1 MTSFNELADDVL
13 SMLRGYVRS
22 QESVTFLNTALNS
35 TATTLT
41 VGNGSRLGL
50 GRAEIDDEIVYID
63 SVAGNNVVL
72 QPWGRGADG
81 SSAESHDLNT
91 KVLFGPLFPRFFVK
105 RAINDTIASI
115 GVELKAQAA
124 TTFPFVASRSTYE
137 LPATTYAVQQVTWQ
151 LVGPSRIWEPVKR
164 WRFDSNANLTQFT
177 TGKTIDLWDGIVPGR
192 TVQIQYLKEPSS
204 LSAGS
209 DTLETTCGLPASCR
223 DVVALGTAARLVSS
237 IDVALLD
244 PSSVQ
249 AGFFDERRQIGS
261 ASSVART
268 IYALYQ
274 QRLAEELTRFRDQRN
289 TPVHYRK

>member
-1 MTSFNELADDVL
+1 MTTFDELTDDVL

-22 QESVTFLNTALNS
+22 QESVTALNGS
-35 TATTLT
+35 LNSSAITFN
-41 VGNGSRLGL
+41 VDNGARLGM
-50 GRAEIDDEIVYID
+50 GRAEIDDELVYID
-63 SVAGNNVVL
+63 SITTNSVAL
-72 QPWGRGADG
+72 QPWGRGVDG
-81 SSAESHDLNT
+81 TAAAAHSDNARVTFN
-91 KVLFGPLFPRFFVK
+91 PLFPRFYVK
-105 RAINDTIASI
+105 RAINDTIQSM
-115 GVELKAQAA
+115 GVELKAQGV
-124 TTFPFVASRSTYE
+124 TTFTFVAARTTYE
-137 LPATTYAVQQVTWQ
+137 LPASTFAIQQVTWQ

-164 WRFDSNANLTQFT
+164 WRFDSNANLTQFPN
-177 TGKTIDLWDGIVPGR
+177 GKTIDIWDAVVPGR
-192 TVQIQYLKEPSS
+192 TVQIQYLKEPTS

-209 DTLETTCGLPASCR
+209 DTLESTTGFPASCR

-261 ASSVART
+261 ASNVART

-274 QRLAEELTRFRDQRN
+274 QRLSEELARFRDQRN